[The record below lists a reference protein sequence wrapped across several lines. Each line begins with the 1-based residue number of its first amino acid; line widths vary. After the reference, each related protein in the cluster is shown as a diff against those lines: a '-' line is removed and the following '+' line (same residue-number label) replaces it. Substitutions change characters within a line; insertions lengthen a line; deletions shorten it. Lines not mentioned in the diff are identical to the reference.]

1 MDHWFFATP
10 SGKDLRMFD
19 FFIPADLGTTVSTFL
34 IGFAAFTSF
43 VTAAAGIGGGVLLLA
58 VMASL
63 VPPHILIPL
72 HGVVQIGS
80 NAGRAVL
87 MWRHTNWAVV
97 VPFVG
102 GSLVGATIGGLT
114 VVQLPPAILNFGLG
128 LFILWSA
135 WTTGVA
141 LPSRFAS
148 LATGVFSSFLTM
160 FFGATGPFVAAMIKR
175 LHLGRME
182 HVATHAVA
190 MVAQHAIKVVAFGLL
205 GFAFGPYV
213 GLLTAMV
220 ASGFIGTLIGKRVL
234 MKVDDKLFHRIT
246 AIVLTV
252 LALRLLYQGVV
263 ALMA

>member
-1 MDHWFFATP
+1 MI
-10 SGKDLRMFD
+10 DLLE
-19 FFIPADLGTTVSTFL
+19 FFIPADLGAGISSFL

-43 VTAAAGIGGGVLLLA
+43 ITAAAGIGGGVLLLA

-63 VPPHILIPL
+63 VPPAILIPL

-97 VPFVG
+97 VPFIG
-102 GSLVGATIGGLT
+102 GSVVGATLGGLT
-114 VVQLPPAILNFGLG
+114 VVQLPPAVLNIGLG

-135 WTTGVA
+135 WTKGVA

-148 LATGVFSSFLTM
+148 VATGVFSSFLTM

-175 LHLGRME
+175 LKLGRME
-182 HVATHAVA
+182 HVASHAVA
-190 MVAQHAIKVVAFGLL
+190 MVGQHAIKVVAFGLL
-205 GFAFGPYV
+205 GFSFGPYV

-220 ASGFIGTLIGKRVL
+220 ASGFIGTVIGKRLL
-234 MKVDDKLFHRIT
+234 MKVDDELFHRIT
-246 AIVLTV
+246 AIVLSV
-252 LALRLLYQGVV
+252 LALRLLYQGVIV
-263 ALMA
+263 LIAQ